1 MKRMLFIA
9 LLAIGLF
16 WQSPAAKAQPMEFG
30 GGLVLSES
38 IPAFGIQGKV
48 TYDLEF
54 LMKNLSGSGGL
65 TLFFPASSG
74 SYNYGRW
81 SLDLDGHYTFYGV
94 QTFTFY
100 GIGGI
105 NITHYKKDPD
115 DELTLGK
122 DIGTTPGLNIGGG
135 VRYTLPN
142 GVVAFSEAKFA
153 VNYYQHAALS
163 FGLLW
168 DL

>member
-1 MKRMLFIA
+1 MLFIA
-9 LLAIGLF
+9 LLAGAFLL
-16 WQSPAAKAQPMEFG
+16 QSPAIKAQPMELG

-38 IPAFGIQGKV
+38 IPAFGVQGKLTV
-48 TYDLEF
+48 DLEF
-54 LMKNLSGSGGL
+54 LMENLSGSGGL

-74 SYNYGRW
+74 TYNYGRW
-81 SLDLDGHYTFYGV
+81 SLDFDGHYRFYDKQGFVFYGL
-94 QTFTFY
+94 
-100 GIGGI
+100 GGL
-105 NITHYKKDPD
+105 NITHFKKDPD

-135 VRYTLPN
+135 VRYLLPN
-142 GVVAFSEAKFA
+142 GLVAFSEAKFV

-163 FGLLW
+163 FGLLM